1 MAGMRGPERLQA
13 LVHTVPDFP
22 APGVLFRDLSPLLAD
37 SASFAHAIELLA
49 DQAITAGPL
58 PDLIA
63 GMEAR
68 GFIFGAALA
77 AHLGTGFVPL
87 RKAGKLPPP
96 VIATDYTLEYG
107 TARLEM
113 SALAVQPG
121 QRVLLVDDL
130 LATGGTALAG
140 AQLLRHAGATVTE
153 ALFVI
158 ALDDLGGHAALLDQG
173 ITTTALLAC

>member
-1 MAGMRGPERLQA
+1 MRGPERLQA
-13 LVHTVPDFP
+13 LVRSVPDFP
-22 APGVLFRDLSPLLAD
+22 APGILFRDLSPLLAD
-37 SASFAHAIELLA
+37 PAGFAHAIDLMAALA
-49 DQAITAGPL
+49 TAAGPL
-58 PDLIA
+58 PDMIA

-68 GFIFGAALA
+68 GFIYGAALA
-77 AHLGTGFVPL
+77 AHLRIGFVTL

-96 VIATDYTLEYG
+96 LIATDYTLEYG

-130 LATGGTALAG
+130 LATGGTTLAG
-140 AQLLRHAGATVTE
+140 ARLLREAGAVVDQ

-158 ALDDLGGHAALLDQG
+158 ALDDLGGHAALAEQG
-173 ITTTALLAC
+173 ITPASLLHC

>member
-1 MAGMRGPERLQA
+1 MRGPERLTA
-13 LVHTVPDFP
+13 LVHSVPDFP
-22 APGVLFRDLSPLLAD
+22 APGILFRDLSPLLAD
-37 SASFAHAIELLA
+37 PAGFAHAVELLA
-49 DQAITAGPL
+49 EQAAAGPP

-77 AHLGTGFVPL
+77 AHLGIGFVPL

-96 VIATDYTLEYG
+96 VLAMDYTLEYG

-121 QRVLLVDDL
+121 QRVLLADDL

-140 AQLLRHAGATVTE
+140 AQLLRQAGAIVTH
-153 ALFVI
+153 AVFVI
-158 ALDDLGGHAALLDQG
+158 ELADLAGSAGLAAQG
-173 ITTTALLAC
+173 ITAHSLINC

>member
-1 MAGMRGPERLQA
+1 MRA

-22 APGVLFRDLSPLLAD
+22 APGILFRDLSPLLAD
-37 SASFAHAIELLA
+37 PTGFAHAIELLA
-49 DQAITAGPL
+49 ERVSTEPK
-58 PDLIA
+58 PDLVA

-107 TARLEM
+107 IARLEM

-140 AQLLRHAGATVTE
+140 AQLLRQAGALVTH

-158 ALDDLGGHAALLDQG
+158 DLPELGGGAALAQAGLAVD
-173 ITTTALLAC
+173 ALLTC